1 MKIATDTVESFQLGI
16 KETAKAK
23 ISANAKAFEILSS
36 TLYSNAILA
45 IVRELCANAKDSHT
59 AAGIPD
65 TQFEVQIPNDLD
77 PSFKVRDF
85 GTGMMHEFVMNHL
98 NTYFDSTKNE
108 SNDEIGGFGLGIKCP
123 FSYTSSFIIS
133 CFDGATRRV
142 YSYQI
147 GSDGLPEIVF
157 MAETPSTDAK
167 GVEVSV
173 PAKKA
178 DYEAFIYAAAQS
190 IAFYDVKPKMR
201 GMQEDLLNLEK
212 LYEGNGWTVYKNN
225 KFLTEPEYVEM
236 GGVVYPVV
244 EEASV
249 PKHLMDQM
257 LRSGYS
263 PFQAN
268 MLYAQQNRGYRQT
281 PGMTWDGGYN
291 RGAVVMVFKAN
302 IGDVNITPNREQ
314 LKMTDHTKAFIKAA
328 KDKLRKEVKKS
339 VQERLDACTGTYWE
353 VLENDYNDIVTSDR
367 FLRDCN
373 VKVDDFTYKGHRLGG
388 HTFEFGDFKV
398 LEAQA
403 FQYYDYYG
411 RDQSFQAARMNRFE
425 VNTHHRRPSVQ
436 FVLLPAGMTKT
447 IPAAHFLGVI
457 GLTKDPQRNLF
468 IIESDKKQEIIKL
481 FDKRLPDYETVLF
494 VPDEA
499 AIKQA
504 VKDLKAYRLIDFS
517 DRNYYYHSNEGKEM
531 LFTADDF
538 KVGETVVYAYASDM
552 NIGKFGGFVSS
563 AIQYDADAKAVILK
577 HGLNKVYLFDKE
589 VVKAVEATGATMV
602 RVKDIMDDVV
612 KEIATEYAKK
622 VAGMSLDEFIRPL
635 QLKRKDICSE
645 TFVKAVKRW
654 ARECDRDDVRQ
665 MILAMEKDQGG
676 HYMRRMSGPFKEFA
690 GKSVED
696 YITQNNIKRP
706 TVITNQFV
714 VDLDTHAPLA
724 GMLVRSYSQAEV
736 CQYVKKEMAALA
748 AAAKK
753 KKPAAKKKAAD

>member
-1 MKIATDTVESFQLGI
+1 MKITTDSVESFQLGV

-65 TQFEVQIPNDLD
+65 TQFNVQIPNELD

-85 GTGMMHEFVMNHL
+85 GTGMTHEFVMNHL

-108 SNDEIGGFGLGIKCP
+108 SDDEIGGFGLGIKCP

-133 CFDGATRRV
+133 CYDGTNRRV

-157 MAETPSTDAK
+157 MAETPSTEAK

-212 LYEGNGWTVYKNN
+212 LYEGTDWAVYKNN
-225 KFLTEPEYVEM
+225 KFLTDSEYVEM

-244 EEASV
+244 NDDEM
-249 PKHLMDQM
+249 PPHMLQNM
-257 LRSGYS
+257 LRSGYTAH
-263 PFQAN
+263 QAK
-268 MLYAQQNRGYRQT
+268 MMFIQQNRMHHFQHGRGYDEMYS
-281 PGMTWDGGYN
+281 GN
-291 RGAVVMVFKAN
+291 VVMVFKAN

-314 LKMTDHTKAFIKAA
+314 LKMTPHTKAFIKAA
-328 KDKLRKEVKKS
+328 KDRLRKEVKKS
-339 VQERLDACTGTYWE
+339 VQVKLDACTGTYWE
-353 VLENDYNDIVTSDR
+353 VLEKEYNDIVRSDH
-367 FLRDCN
+367 FLRTCN
-373 VKVDDFTYKGHRLGG
+373 INVEEFTYQGFKLGRQVI
-388 HTFEFGDFKV
+388 EFGSIKGTDSTV
-398 LEAQA
+398 
-403 FQYYDYYG
+403 FQCYSYYD
-411 RDQSFQAARMNRFE
+411 RDHSYQPVRGDKFTI
-425 VNTHHRRPSVQ
+425 NTHYYRPNCKYVI
-436 FVLLPAGMTKT
+436 LPTGMTKS
-447 IPAAHFLGVI
+447 IPAAHFYKVVGVEKTTDI
-457 GLTKDPQRNLF
+457 QIF
-468 IIESDKKQEIIKL
+468 VIETDKMDEIKKL
-481 FDKRLPDYETVLF
+481 FAKNVPDYEAILHI
-494 VPDEA
+494 PDVNDVKE
-499 AIKQA
+499 A
-504 VKDLKAYRLIDFS
+504 VKDLKVYRRLDFN
-517 DRNYYYHSNEGKEM
+517 DRNGYWHGNEGKEV
-531 LFTADDF
+531 LYTDGDF
-538 KVGETVVYAYASDM
+538 NVGDTVVYTNATDYKLSQL
-552 NIGKFGGFVSS
+552 NTFISS
-563 AIQYDADAKAVILK
+563 AMQYDAEARDVIKKYNLDVI
-577 HGLNKVYLFDKE
+577 NVFDDNVTKV
-589 VVKAVEATGATMV
+589 VAATGATMV
-602 RVKDIMDDVV
+602 NLKDIMDNVV
-612 KEIATEYAKK
+612 KDIATEYAKK
-622 VAGMSLDEFIRPL
+622 VTGMSLDEFIRPL

-645 TFVKAVKRW
+645 TFIKAVKRW

-676 HYMRRMSGPFKEFA
+676 HYMRRMAAPFKEMA
-690 GKSVED
+690 NLGIEE
-696 YITQNNIKRP
+696 YIAKHKIKRG